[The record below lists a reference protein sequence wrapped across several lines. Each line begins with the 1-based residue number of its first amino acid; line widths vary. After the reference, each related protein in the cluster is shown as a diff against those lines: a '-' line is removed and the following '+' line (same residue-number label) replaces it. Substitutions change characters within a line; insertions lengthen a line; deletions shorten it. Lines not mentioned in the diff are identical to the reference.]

1 MNMMTS
7 LAVPFADLSPQWDT
21 VRDAVMPDIER
32 LFAANAFCLGKW
44 VTDFERAVAGYL
56 GAKHAVAV
64 SSGSAALH
72 LAVLAAGIGTGDKVL
87 VPSNTFIGTVWGLV
101 YAGATPVFCDVE
113 EGSGTI
119 DMGDAAR
126 RMEPGVRAII
136 PVHLYG
142 QPANLA
148 AVFDFAARHSL
159 TVVEDAAQAI
169 GALYDGRAVG
179 TLARLGC
186 YSFYPGKNLGGAGE
200 GGLVVTD
207 NDADAAA
214 LRAMRNHGQSER
226 YLHQRLGFN
235 YRMDGLQG
243 LVLGHKLPHLDDWTN
258 QRRAIAAHYDAA
270 LRDLPLK
277 LPQVVHQDHVYHL
290 YVVRTPRSE
299 SLREHLRMCGIETG
313 RHYPVPLHR
322 QPCFAHLPVPSHA
335 LPVTEDFATNGIS
348 LPVFVGM
355 TVVQQDRVIEAVRGF
370 FAQGGA
376 HG

>member
-7 LAVPFADLSPQWDT
+7 LSVPFADLSWQWNA
-21 VRDAVMPDIER
+21 VRGAVMPDIER

-44 VTDFERAVAGYL
+44 VTDFERDVAGYL

-72 LAVLAAGIGTGDKVL
+72 LAVLAAGIGPGDKVL

-113 EGSGTI
+113 DATGTI
-119 DMGDAAR
+119 DMADAAL

-142 QPANLA
+142 QPADLT
-148 AVFDFAARHSL
+148 AVFDFAARHGL
-159 TVVEDAAQAI
+159 IVIEDAAQAI
-169 GALYDGRAVG
+169 GARYDGRAVG

-214 LRAMRNHGQSER
+214 LRSMRNHGQSER
-226 YLHQRLGFN
+226 YLHERIGFN

-258 QRRAIAAHYDAA
+258 QRRAIAAHYSQA

-290 YVVRTPRSE
+290 YVVRTPHSE
-299 SLREHLRMCGIETG
+299 SLHKHLRMWGIETG
-313 RHYPVPLHR
+313 RHYPVPLYR
-322 QPCFAHLPVPSHA
+322 QPCFAQLPSPAHGF
-335 LPVTEDFATNGIS
+335 PVTEDFATNGIS
-348 LPVFVGM
+348 LPVFAGM
-355 TVVQQDRVIEAVRGF
+355 SVVQQDRVIEAVRSF
-370 FAQGGA
+370 FEAGGA